1 VGTFPT
7 RCSAYNLVKRISHI
21 MGFDDTPFEHAHRGD
36 FLIVGMEAIQGVY
49 VQHAGITLD
58 QTADLIAGDVTQG
71 ESRHRA

>member
-1 VGTFPT
+1 
-7 RCSAYNLVKRISHI
+7 

-49 VQHAGITLD
+49 VRHAGITLD

>member
-1 VGTFPT
+1 
-7 RCSAYNLVKRISHI
+7 

-49 VQHAGITLD
+49 VQRAGITLD
-58 QTADLIAGDVTQG
+58 QTADLIRQLTLRTAHLIAGHVTQG